1 LSEKLSP
8 GAAAASEPPV
18 EQQAMFTPIDR
29 EVLEALRQADLDNLK
44 PLDALNLLAQLK
56 KQIS

>member
-1 LSEKLSP
+1 MSNPHNSTAQDWTE
-8 GAAAASEPPV
+8 
-18 EQQAMFTPIDR
+18 TR
-29 EVLEALRQADLDNLK
+29 LEALRQADLDNLK